1 MALVFE
7 VQQSS
12 NVRGAN
18 LGWLG
23 QLPSELEYNG
33 ETAIVFSPSTVCDV
47 LGVRSEGGFSVVEM
61 RPARVVSDT

>member
-1 MALVFE
+1 MKLDTR
-7 VQQSS
+7 S
-12 NVRGAN
+12 
-18 LGWLG
+18 
-23 QLPSELEYNG
+23 EYNG